1 MVRAVPSTGQ
11 ATPKLKYEVMVRAV
25 TRLRREREEPAA
37 TLAGETAI
45 VTLLAR
51 IFQVMLGLGL
61 LLVVAGSLLEIAAAG
76 QLPVQPVPASGV
88 PRLPLEGDGHAVLTR
103 GILEFLAGRVLVVL
117 ALAISYFRSGDRR
130 SGVLA
135 LLVLVIVGSV
145 PLIRLLRGG

>member
-61 LLVVAGSLLEIAAAG
+61 LLVVAGSLLEIAGDG
-76 QLPVQPVPASGV
+76 QLPEQTVPASEV
-88 PRLPLEGDGHAVLTR
+88 PRLLLEGDGDALLTL
-103 GILEFLAGRVLVVL
+103 GILVFLAGPVLGVL